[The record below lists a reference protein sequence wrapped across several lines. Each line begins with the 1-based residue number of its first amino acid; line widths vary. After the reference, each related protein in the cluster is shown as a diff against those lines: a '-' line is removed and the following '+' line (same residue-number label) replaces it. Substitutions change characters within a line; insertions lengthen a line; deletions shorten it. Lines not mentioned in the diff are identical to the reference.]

1 MECLTPIKSREP
13 ITQALA
19 VSKVTWCIIAVIL
32 GVAVGGAA
40 VVDWHTVIGTLG
52 RHPLFEAEVAIFAG
66 AVPGFMLSRRKPV
79 RKSRARSLDRY
90 YRTLVTAD
98 PPPAAGYTHYL
109 PCTLLGRGPI
119 DASVPV
125 PGATVRQNPSMS
137 GILYAGPD
145 GICFRPNSALHPS
158 PSAAQSPAAASL
170 AGSGT
175 GLVEGSGHSSDLPV
189 GFEIGPVRM
198 VTATAVAI
206 APGGL

>member
-19 VSKVTWCIIAVIL
+19 VSKVTWCVIAVAL
-32 GVAVGGAA
+32 GVAIGGAA

-66 AVPGFMLSRRKPV
+66 AVPGFFLSRRKPV
-79 RKSRARSLDRY
+79 RRSRTRSLDRY

-119 DASVPV
+119 DASLRVP
-125 PGATVRQNPSMS
+125 AAAVRQNPCDVRDSVRRTRRHLLPPQL
-137 GILYAGPD
+137 G
-145 GICFRPNSALHPS
+145 
-158 PSAAQSPAAASL
+158 AAPLPPTSPAEAASIRRKWNR
-170 AGSGT
+170 
-175 GLVEGSGHSSDLPV
+175 P
-189 GFEIGPVRM
+189 R
-198 VTATAVAI
+198 
-206 APGGL
+206 